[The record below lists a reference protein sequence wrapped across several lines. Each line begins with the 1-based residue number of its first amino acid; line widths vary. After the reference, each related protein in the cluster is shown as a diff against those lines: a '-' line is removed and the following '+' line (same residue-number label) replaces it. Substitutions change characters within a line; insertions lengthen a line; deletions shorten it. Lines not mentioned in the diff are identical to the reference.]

1 MAVYKV
7 SYVIKDSD
15 HPGGI
20 INLEEQP
27 RVGESIQLGDLQLEI
42 IEIFE
47 LMPPRGAF
55 NYLHATCKL
64 VNKENISNEET

>member
-7 SYVIKDSD
+7 SYVIKNSD

-27 RVGESIQLGDLQLEI
+27 TIGQKIQLGDLELQI

-55 NYLHATCKL
+55 NYLHATCEL
-64 VNKENISNEET
+64 VKQDTRP

>member
-20 INLEEQP
+20 VNLKSHPNIGDKIRLGELNLE
-27 RVGESIQLGDLQLEI
+27 IL
-42 IEIFE
+42 EIFE
-47 LMPPRGAF
+47 LMPPQSNF
-55 NYLHATCKL
+55 YYLHATCKPIDDK
-64 VNKENISNEET
+64 KEA